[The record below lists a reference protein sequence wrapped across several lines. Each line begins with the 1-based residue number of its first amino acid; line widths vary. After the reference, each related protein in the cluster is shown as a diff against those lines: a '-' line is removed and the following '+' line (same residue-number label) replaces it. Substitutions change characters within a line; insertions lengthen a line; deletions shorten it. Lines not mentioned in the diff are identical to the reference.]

1 MKRLLLTV
9 YLFLLG
15 VALFAQIPQTELT
28 ALTDLY
34 NSTQGERWNQ
44 SWDIKNSPNTWNGV
58 TIVEGHVSEI
68 RMLFNN
74 LNGPLPAS
82 IADLTELKVL
92 ELSFN
97 KISGN
102 LPASLGELSKLEVL
116 ALNGNSL
123 DGNIPETFGNLSAL
137 RQLHLSSNQLSG
149 NVPFPIN
156 NLENLEIFN
165 VFQNR
170 LTGDIPLEL
179 SRSRNL
185 KEFIVAEN
193 SFNPSEEVS
202 KVLLGNSAQVDL
214 KEKSIIASGKQVIAL
229 ELEDQN

>member
-1 MKRLLLTV
+1 MKRLLLTA

-15 VALFAQIPQTELT
+15 VALFAQIPQTEIT

-34 NSTQGERWNQ
+34 NQTNGDHWNQ
-44 SWDIKNSPNTWNGV
+44 SWDMNKDLTSWNGI
-58 TIVEGHVSEI
+58 TIEDGHVSEI

-74 LNGPLPAS
+74 LDGSLPAS
-82 IADLTELKVL
+82 LSDLTELKVL

-97 KISGN
+97 NLSGN
-102 LPASLGELSKLEVL
+102 LPASLGSLSKLEVL

-123 DGNIPETFGNLSAL
+123 EGNIPDTFSELAEL
-137 RQLHLSSNQLSG
+137 KQLHLSSNQLSG
-149 NVPFPIN
+149 NVPFLIN
-156 NLENLEIFN
+156 KLENLIVFN
-165 VFQNR
+165 VFQNQ

-185 KEFIVAEN
+185 KEFIIAEN
-193 SFNPSEEVS
+193 NFNPSSEVS

-214 KEKSIIASGKQVIAL
+214 NDKSMFVSGKQVIAL